1 MTVSGVVSVMVSGRS
16 RGARHCHW
24 GGGGRLWA
32 LKARNTR
39 SYTCKAAASSSGPEG
54 RWGLCTK
61 GQPRWGWGSTPFR
74 RPLDSDV
81 SRRRL
86 SHKAGITSLV
96 QRHLLAGAV
105 VAGPRH
111 PARHRRTHAA
121 ASKPRSGKPTTAGS
135 RAACRLRAP
144 STQMTPRQRLGAGAG
159 REGSR
164 GPRRG
169 AGTRGGQCV
178 PPGHVVLRGSQ
189 GVVGGPAGRTPP
201 ATPRCSRSDS
211 AAATP

>member
-1 MTVSGVVSVMVSGRS
+1 M
-16 RGARHCHW
+16 
-24 GGGGRLWA
+24 
-32 LKARNTR
+32 KARNTR

-111 PARHRRTHAA
+111 HPRHRRTHAA

-169 AGTRGGQCV
+169 AGNAGWAVCPSGSRGAAWLPGRGGRPRRAHPTRH
-178 PPGHVVLRGSQ
+178 PPLFTLRLGSCDPLIQ
-189 GVVGGPAGRTPP
+189 TLSPTGTISD
-201 ATPRCSRSDS
+201 PRSQLSRLWQSS
-211 AAATP
+211 HP

>member
-1 MTVSGVVSVMVSGRS
+1 M
-16 RGARHCHW
+16 
-24 GGGGRLWA
+24 
-32 LKARNTR
+32 KARNTR

-111 PARHRRTHAA
+111 HPRHRRTHAA
-121 ASKPRSGKPTTAGS
+121 ASKPRSGKLTTAGS

-159 REGSR
+159 RPTEGCRER
-164 GPRRG
+164 GVGSVSLRVTWCCVAPRAWWAAPQG
-169 AGTRGGQCV
+169 APR
-178 PPGHVVLRGSQ
+178 PP
-189 GVVGGPAGRTPP
+189 PP
-201 ATPRCSRSDS
+201 AVHAPTRQLRPPNPDAVPHRHHL
-211 AAATP
+211 